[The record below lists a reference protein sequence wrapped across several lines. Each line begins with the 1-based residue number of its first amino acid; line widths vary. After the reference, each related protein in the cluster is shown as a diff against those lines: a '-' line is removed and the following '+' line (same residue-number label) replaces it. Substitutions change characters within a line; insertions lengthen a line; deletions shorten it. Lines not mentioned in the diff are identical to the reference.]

1 MHCIVGNIIIV
12 IYDHLYYWDGIYL
25 YLVTANKIL
34 TNLLK
39 AMLSLNH
46 LSW

>member
-1 MHCIVGNIIIV
+1 MHCIVGFTIKCDLLFI
-12 IYDHLYYWDGIYL
+12 WDGIYL

-39 AMLSLNH
+39 AMLRLNH
-46 LSW
+46 FLL